1 MRHLQEVAEEN
12 GIPTVTGYTISAD
25 GFYEDEARTDGFF
38 CEFGEEEKFA
48 YFKKI
53 HDAGV
58 RNIEMESLVFLAFA
72 LRAHVRAGVACSV
85 LIDRLQVGKLRVSRF
100 VGRPD
105 QVVGERGIAGAGQRE
120 AALQP
125 RQEVPG
131 GLGGLRVVACLL
143 QETEDSSSA
152 RSSIISWIVNST
164 LFRRT
169 TALDITTPHAL
180 PPHPRSSWSWSF
192 HASRQS
198 SYTIVWSNSV

>member
-1 MRHLQEVAEEN
+1 MAEEN

-85 LIDRLQVGKLRVSRF
+85 LIDRLQVKKPNFVNI
-100 VGRPD
+100 VGRSD
-105 QVVGERGIAGAGQRE
+105 QIIGE
-120 AALQP
+120 
-125 RQEVPG
+125 
-131 GLGGLRVVACLL
+131 
-143 QETEDSSSA
+143 
-152 RSSIISWIVNST
+152 
-164 LFRRT
+164 
-169 TALDITTPHAL
+169 
-180 PPHPRSSWSWSF
+180 
-192 HASRQS
+192 
-198 SYTIVWSNSV
+198 